1 MQFCFQE
8 QQPHVCI
15 YQCPTFSTLSLDQQV
30 LQHFCSSAL
39 LRQGR
44 PTCAAP
50 WVALCCTCWVS
61 FQAEGPLPCL
71 HAMVPSCFSWIYL
84 QEGWLRICYSALK
97 VSQRTQVEVSPA
109 IHIQGKHSNGTHQ
122 FLWSGLFPR
131 FLKSS
136 HGSPTFCMQK
146 LSSWLTG
153 RFRKICSKYRCSIDV
168 FLW

>member
-61 FQAEGPLPCL
+61 FQAEGPLPYL
-71 HAMVPSCFSWIYL
+71 HAMVRSCCSWIYL

-97 VSQRTQVEVSPA
+97 VSHRTQVELSPA
-109 IHIQGKHSNGTHQ
+109 IHIQGKHKHWHSPVS
-122 FLWSGLFPR
+122 LVWVVPSIPKELSWFPN
-131 FLKSS
+131 LLYAEAVQLA
-136 HGSPTFCMQK
+136 H
-146 LSSWLTG
+146 
-153 RFRKICSKYRCSIDV
+153 RKIQED
-168 FLW
+168 LL